1 MLFKTY
7 LIDPKIL
14 GMKLMKNICIF
25 LTFLLASQIIPVWGE
40 EKNPAS
46 KMKVNLTA
54 EERTWLQE
62 HPEIRLSPDPDFLP
76 IEFIDESGKYT
87 GIAADYISL
96 LEEKLQIRFKIL
108 KFKNWEEVIE
118 KTKNKESDMW
128 AAATRTPQRLEYM
141 LFTQSF
147 IEFPAVILVR
157 EQAESSLTLNDLQK
171 RKVGVISGY
180 GIHDHLQ
187 NNYPT
192 LQLHPVE
199 DIKSGLKKVSFGM
212 IDAMVVNIALASF
225 YIEEMG
231 LTNLKVAGESDFT
244 YHWALATRKDWPRLN
259 HILDKALLE
268 ITPEERKTIY
278 RKWVSLNQNNWA
290 RIKNFLII
298 ASAILFVAGIVV
310 IIFLNRSLKKQV
322 IKRTQEINKKNT
334 ELLNIQ
340 DELKD
345 IISHSEIAKQEAE
358 KANRAKSEF
367 LARMSHE
374 LRTPMNAILG
384 FTQLLEMNAQN
395 RLDDNDRS
403 NLRRVSSA
411 GNHLLELINEVLDLS
426 KVESGKMKLSIERVD
441 IISIVEN
448 VISLSKSL
456 AEEKGISLEY
466 QKIPED
472 RFFILADPLRFR
484 QVVLNLISNA
494 IKYNR
499 PHGSVI
505 ISHEEQSRDR
515 MRLGIRDT
523 GHGIPEHKK
532 GKLFKPFERFDVD
545 AKHIEGTG
553 IGLTI
558 TKQLIELMNGTIGFK
573 SNTEEGSFFYV
584 DIPVAVKAPA
594 IQLEGKAE
602 TDQPDLSNSDKNKIL
617 YFEDVPENLEL
628 VRQILTKRKGMRL
641 LSASTALVGIEI
653 AQSEMPD
660 LILMDIHMPGMDGL
674 TAFKKLQSMNET
686 KDIPV
691 VALTAD
697 AMDGDIKKALELG
710 FKDYITKPIDVPKFL
725 NMISEVLK

>member
-1 MLFKTY
+1 
-7 LIDPKIL
+7 
-14 GMKLMKNICIF
+14 MKLMKQTCIF
-25 LTFLLASQIIPVWGE
+25 LFLVLASQFSIVWGE
-40 EKNPAS
+40 EKSPTPKA
-46 KMKVNLTA
+46 KANLTA
-54 EERTWLQE
+54 AELAWLQE
-62 HPEIRLSPDPDFLP
+62 HPEIRLAPDPDFMP

-96 LEEKLQIRFKIL
+96 LEEKLQIQFKIL

-141 LFTQSF
+141 LFTESF

-157 EQAESSLTLNDLQK
+157 KQAESALTLSDLQEM
-171 RKVGVISGY
+171 KVGVISGY
-180 GIHDHLQ
+180 GVHDHLQ

-192 LQLHPVE
+192 LELHPVK

-244 YHWALATRKDWPRLN
+244 YRWALATRKDWPQLN
-259 HILDKALLE
+259 RILDKVLLE

-278 RKWVSLNQNNWA
+278 RKWVSLNQDNWA

-298 ASAILFVAGIVV
+298 VSAILFVASIVAIV
-310 IIFLNRSLKKQV
+310 FLNQSLKKQV
-322 IKRTQEINKKNT
+322 KKRTQEINQKNT

-340 DELKD
+340 HELKN
-345 IISHSEIAKQEAE
+345 IIFHSEIAKQEAE

-384 FTQLLEMNAQN
+384 FTQLLGMNAQS
-395 RLDDNDRS
+395 RLDENERN
-403 NLRRVSSA
+403 NLKRVSSA
-411 GNHLLELINEVLDLS
+411 GKHLLELINEVLDLS
-426 KVESGKMKLSIERVD
+426 RVESGKMKLSIERVD

-456 AEEKGISLEY
+456 VEDKGISLEY
-466 QKIPED
+466 QKIPESS
-472 RFFILADPLRFR
+472 FFVLADPLRLK
-484 QVVLNLISNA
+484 QIILNLISNA

-499 PHGSVI
+499 PDGSVI
-505 ISHEEQSRDR
+505 ISYEKLGRDR
-515 MRLGIRDT
+515 MRLGVKDT
-523 GHGIPEHKK
+523 GHGIPEDKK
-532 GKLFKPFERFDVD
+532 DKLFKPFERFDVD
-545 AKHIEGTG
+545 AEHIEGTG

-558 TKQLIELMNGTIGFK
+558 TKQLIELMNGAIGFE
-573 SNTEEGSFFYV
+573 SITEEGSYFYI

-594 IQLEGKAE
+594 IQPEEKAE
-602 TDQPDLSNSDKNKIL
+602 PDQPDLDNNDKRKIL

-628 VRQILTKRKGMRL
+628 VRQILIKRKSIHL

-653 AQSEMPD
+653 AQSETPD

-674 TAFKKLQSMNET
+674 TAFKKLQIINET

-691 VALTAD
+691 IALTAD
-697 AMDGDIKKALELG
+697 AMDVDIKKALDLG
-710 FKDYITKPIDVPKFL
+710 FKNYITKPIDVPKFL
-725 NMISEVLK
+725 NVIDEIFK

>member
-1 MLFKTY
+1 
-7 LIDPKIL
+7 
-14 GMKLMKNICIF
+14 MKLMKNICIF
-25 LTFLLASQIIPVWGE
+25 LTFLLAFQSTPVLGE
-40 EKNPAS
+40 VKSPAS
-46 KMKVNLTA
+46 KIKVNLTP
-54 EERTWLQE
+54 EERTWLQD
-62 HPEIRLSPDPDFLP
+62 HPEIKLSPDPDFLP
-76 IEFIDESGKYT
+76 IEFIDQSGNYT

-108 KFKNWEEVIE
+108 KFKNWEEVID
-118 KTKNKESDMW
+118 KTRNKEADMW

-141 LFTQSF
+141 LFTESF

-157 EQAESSLTLNDLQK
+157 EQAESDLTLNDLQGM
-171 RKVGVISGY
+171 KVGIISGY

-244 YHWALATRKDWPRLN
+244 YRWALATRKDWPRLN
-259 HILDKALLE
+259 QILEKVLLK
-268 ITPEERKTIY
+268 ITPQERKTIY

-290 RIKNFLII
+290 RIKSFLII
-298 ASAILFVAGIVV
+298 ISAILFVAGIVTIV
-310 IIFLNRSLKKQV
+310 FLNRSLKKQV
-322 IKRTQEINKKNT
+322 RKRTQEINHKNT

-340 DELKD
+340 HALKEN
-345 IISHSEIAKQEAE
+345 IIRSEVAKQEAV

-374 LRTPMNAILG
+374 LRTPMNSILG
-384 FTQLLEMNAQN
+384 FTQLLEMNPQS
-395 RLDDNDRS
+395 RLDENDRN
-403 NLRRVSSA
+403 NLKRVSSA

-426 KVESGKMKLSIERVD
+426 RVESGKMKLSIERVD

-448 VISLSKSL
+448 VLSLSKSL

-466 QKIPED
+466 QKIPEGS
-472 RFFILADPLRFR
+472 FFVLADPLRIK
-484 QVVLNLISNA
+484 QVALNLTSNA
-494 IKYNR
+494 IKYNK
-499 PHGSVI
+499 PYGSVT
-505 ISHEEQSRDR
+505 ISHEKLGGDR
-515 MRLGIRDT
+515 MRLGVRDT
-523 GHGIPEHKK
+523 GHGIPEDKK
-532 GKLFKPFERFDVD
+532 NKLFIPFERFDVE
-545 AKHIEGTG
+545 AEHIQGTG

-558 TKQLIELMNGTIGFK
+558 TKQLIELMNGTIGFE

-584 DIPVAVKAPA
+584 DIPIATKASA
-594 IQLEGKAE
+594 NQLEEK
-602 TDQPDLSNSDKNKIL
+602 TNLDQPDLSNKNKKKVL
-617 YFEDVPENLEL
+617 YIEDVPENLEL
-628 VRQILTKRKGMRL
+628 VKQILTKRKNLNL

-653 AQSEMPD
+653 AQSENLD

-674 TAFKKLQSMNET
+674 TAFKKLQTINET

-691 VALTAD
+691 IALTAD
-697 AMDGDIKKALELG
+697 AMDEDIKKALDLG
-710 FKDYITKPIDVPKFL
+710 FKDYITKPINVPKFL
-725 NMISEVLK
+725 NVIDEFFK